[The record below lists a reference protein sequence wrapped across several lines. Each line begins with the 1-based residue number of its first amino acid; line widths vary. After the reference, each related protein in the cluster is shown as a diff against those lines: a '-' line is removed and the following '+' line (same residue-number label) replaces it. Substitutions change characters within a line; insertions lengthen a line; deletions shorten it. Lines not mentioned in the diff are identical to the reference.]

1 LSTDLSILQSHMD
14 GMIDRVQQ
22 NDLALRRFQ
31 AFEMKLLN
39 LTSLVEMFENIFD
52 DAKAL
57 FDLDVISICLVD
69 EKDELKRY
77 LSSDGYPILNNP
89 ELFFIKNNELLRST
103 FGFAVRPYLGPFR
116 SAQCAEFFP
125 DVTRKPSSVA
135 IIPLNRRGKYLGAL
149 NLGSYNQNRFVRNM
163 ATDFVEHMA
172 SVVSICL
179 ENNLN
184 FEDLKRTG
192 LTDTLTGVNNR
203 RFLEQRLGEEISQCQ
218 RRMEPLSCFF
228 LDIDHFKSVNDTYGH
243 QAGDLV
249 LRLVAGAIK
258 DQMRNNDI
266 VARYGGEEFVSL
278 LSNIDEN
285 MGTEIAERIR
295 KKVKSLAIEYK
306 DCMIR
311 VTISIGFACYAPQAD
326 SPVVTEQIASALIHS
341 ADNALYVAKNK
352 GRDCVVSNGTI
363 PLLAKKADAG

>member
-1 LSTDLSILQSHMD
+1 
-14 GMIDRVQQ
+14 
-22 NDLALRRFQ
+22 
-31 AFEMKLLN
+31 
-39 LTSLVEMFENIFD
+39 
-52 DAKAL
+52 
-57 FDLDVISICLVD
+57 
-69 EKDELKRY
+69 
-77 LSSDGYPILNNP
+77 
-89 ELFFIKNNELLRST
+89 
-103 FGFAVRPYLGPFR
+103 
-116 SAQCAEFFP
+116 
-125 DVTRKPSSVA
+125 
-135 IIPLNRRGKYLGAL
+135 
-149 NLGSYNQNRFVRNM
+149 GSYNQNRFVRNM

-203 RFLEQRLGEEISQCQ
+203 RFLEQRLGEEICQCQ

-266 VARYGGEEFVSL
+266 VARYGGEEFVAL
-278 LSNIDEN
+278 LSSIDESL
-285 MGTEIAERIR
+285 GTEIAERIR

-306 DCMIR
+306 DCKIR
-311 VTISIGFACYAPQAD
+311 VTISIGFACYAPQVD

-341 ADNALYVAKNK
+341 ADNALYLAKNK
-352 GRDCVVSNGTI
+352 GRDCVVSNGAI